1 MNNLSLL
8 LVGVGGQ
15 GTILASKVITD
26 VALAS
31 GLDVK
36 MSEVHGMAQRGG
48 SVVTQVKIGE
58 KVHSPLVEKG
68 EAQAILAFEQ
78 LEALRWL
85 EYLQPKGEVIVN
97 LQVIEPMPVIIG
109 KVKYP
114 ERIVEAIGGKAEKV
128 TFIDALAIAQACGNP
143 KVSNVVMIGVL
154 AKKLHFAMEQWIA
167 ALEKRVPA
175 HLLQVNLDAFQR
187 GYKCS

>member
-58 KVHSPLVEKG
+58 EVHSPLVEKG
-68 EAQAILAFEQ
+68 EAQVILAFEQ

-85 EYLQPKGEVIVN
+85 EYLKPGGEVIVN

-109 KVKYP
+109 RAKYP
-114 ERIVEAIGGKAEKV
+114 AGIVEAIGSKAEKV
-128 TFIDALAIAQACGNP
+128 TVIDALDIAQACGNP
-143 KVSNVVMIGVL
+143 KVSNVVMMGVL
-154 AKKLHFAMEQWIA
+154 AKKLDFDLQLWLD
-167 ALEKRVPA
+167 ALEKRVPS
-175 HLLQVNLDAFQR
+175 HLIQVNLEAFRQ
-187 GYKCS
+187 GYNCS